1 MEGNRWVKL
10 WESITKW
17 EWYKD
22 ANTARLFFHLIIKAQ
37 YKDTRWQGYE
47 IPRGCVVTSR
57 KRLADELGLTER
69 QIRTA
74 VRHLEESKE
83 VENLTEI
90 LAKKKKP
97 HFTIYKVVSYDKFQN
112 NDQDEVQEATKM
124 RPRCDQDATTYKKDK
139 KLRNKEIKNIKGFAL
154 SDVRFELPLSDGNSY
169 FVVQESLDDWTDMF
183 PSINVLIEL
192 KRMKAYLDAHPNKKR
207 KAHEMEN
214 FVLRWLSKEQ
224 DQKLSFPKQTKTE
237 QTKSDLP
244 DWYQN
249 QKETPLKD
257 ETKKELAKRMER
269 LKGKGKKNE

>member
-37 YKDTRWQGYE
+37 YKDTRWQGYD
-47 IPRGCVVTSR
+47 IPRGCVVTSF
-57 KRLADELGLTER
+57 KRLEEELGSSTQNL
-69 QIRTA
+69 RTA
-74 VRHLEESKE
+74 IKHLIKSENI
-83 VENLTEI
+83 ENLTYEI
-90 LAKKKKP
+90 TNIKKAN
-97 HFTIYKVVSYDKFQN
+97 FTIYKVNNYDSFQGGN
-112 NDQDEVQEATKM
+112 EQDNKQLTNSQQTPNK
-124 RPRCDQDATTYKKDK
+124 QLTTYKKDK

-183 PSINVLIEL
+183 PSINVLTEL

>member
-1 MEGNRWVKL
+1 MEGNRWVKE
-10 WESITKW
+10 WESITEW

-22 ANTARLFFHLIIKAQ
+22 LPTCHLFRHLILKAQ
-37 YKDTRWQGYE
+37 FKETKWQGLT
-47 IPRGCVVTSR
+47 IPVGCVVTSR
-57 KRLADELGLTER
+57 ARLSSETGLSEQ

-74 VRHLEESKE
+74 IKRLEKSKNI
-83 VENLTEI
+83 ENLTKI
-90 LAKKKKP
+90 ITKKKTSK
-97 HFTIYKVVSYDKFQN
+97 FSIYKVNNYTKFQGSN
-112 NDQDEVQEATKM
+112 QVVNQVLTKCQ
-124 RPRCDQDATTYKKDK
+124 PSTNQVPTTYKKDK
-139 KLRNKEIKNIKGFAL
+139 KLRNKEIKNIKGLAL

-183 PSINVLIEL
+183 PSINVLTEL